1 MALGDCRNNSEDIF
15 ACDYT
20 KDDGLY
26 FFDWA
31 KLQWINH
38 QGKVLSFQ
46 IIKTKLS
53 RRLKI
58 LEIFFFSIEYMIIF
72 TNFLPLSNHPFLW

>member
-1 MALGDCRNNSEDIF
+1 MISSIRLIIIFFSHLMALGDCRNNSEDIF

-46 IIKTKLS
+46 IIKTKLF
-53 RRLKI
+53 RRLK
-58 LEIFFFSIEYMIIF
+58 
-72 TNFLPLSNHPFLW
+72 N